1 MEAEMRTGTVAG
13 TTLKR
18 AGGSFALTWR
28 PKDLFVHI
36 SDLRDC
42 AGSDLVSGTRVTFEI
57 RFNKHRPKYR
67 AVQVRL
73 ID

>member
-1 MEAEMRTGTVAG
+1 MGVHSPDDADQE
-13 TTLKR
+13 
-18 AGGSFALTWR
+18 
-28 PKDLFVHI
+28 DLFVHI

-42 AGSDLVSGTRVTFEI
+42 AGSDLVSVTRVTFEI
-57 RFNKHRPKYR
+57 RFNQQRSKYR

>member
-1 MEAEMRTGTVAG
+1 M
-13 TTLKR
+13 
-18 AGGSFALTWR
+18 
-28 PKDLFVHI
+28 HI

-42 AGSDLVSGTRVTFEI
+42 AGSDLVSVTRVTFEI
-57 RFNKHRPKYR
+57 RFNQQRSKYR